1 MRLAL
6 AHAKHTPVPHLQRR
20 GFQGD
25 QEEQHP
31 IGRRRPGTGRV
42 HAQPTGGPRLP
53 LEPPRRHVGLKRGLE
68 RRDQL
73 LKFVERQAGH
83 IQARCGAILHVG
95 ALAIRHESCR
105 LLREAQYAINRDKLM
120 Y

>member
-53 LEPPRRHVGLKRGLE
+53 LEPPRRHVGLKRGLTGRE
-68 RRDQL
+68 QWLQL
-73 LKFVERQAGH
+73 VEAQAGQ
-83 IQARCGAILHVG
+83 IQALRGVALHIGAPYPGH
-95 ALAIRHESCR
+95 A
-105 LLREAQYAINRDKLM
+105 
-120 Y
+120 